1 MEEPSSLER
10 AWNNAECDF
19 FHWQL
24 ETENHSRTAT
34 GSYQASLHC
43 REAYHDW
50 TWSEQFKDPDAD
62 LMETA
67 EESEDDITD
76 HV

>member
-1 MEEPSSLER
+1 MLNVTFSIDNSKLKIIER
-10 AWNNAECDF
+10 LQD
-19 FHWQL
+19 HM
-24 ETENHSRTAT
+24 T
-34 GSYQASLHC
+34 YQASLHC
-43 REAYHDW
+43 REAYYDW

-62 LMETA
+62 LMETP